1 MSRKAKVQPNHY
13 PPPGPIGNTQGLI
26 VNQTEANTAGGNM
39 APPIKPTAVEKSWWE
54 SWGEAVHT
62 GLDIVGLIPGVGE
75 IADGANAVIYLA
87 EGDKVNAAI
96 SAAAMIPGVGMAA
109 TGAKLGGK
117 VVGAAA
123 EGVAKKAG
131 REATAETAEQVAKK
145 GNSGGKDKGKPKGK
159 KPDCGKRGA
168 YNKQDGDFAGHEME
182 RDHVPS
188 GAALKKAAEE
198 RARKNRKKL
207 SPAQLESLQNKVVQH
222 AQTIAVPN
230 EVHAAGETYKSKNK
244 PLYKDDAKDLAGAAK
259 RDNTAHRK
267 NIDNDKH
274 KGCKGA
280 LNKAADEID
289 AITNDQYNKY
299 FDKLI
304 DDVLDGKNTIDPWKG
319 IMK

>member
-1 MSRKAKVQPNHY
+1 MPDTAPNLH
-13 PPPGPIGNTQGLI
+13 GN
-26 VNQTEANTAGGNM
+26 N
-39 APPIKPTAVEKSWWE
+39 APAIKPTKEEKSWWE
-54 SWGEAVHT
+54 SWGSDVIHT
-62 GLDIVGLIPGVGE
+62 GLDVVGSIPGVGE
-75 IADGANAVIYLA
+75 IADGANALIYLA

-96 SAAAMIPGVGMAA
+96 SAAAMIPGAGMAA
-109 TGAKLGGK
+109 TGAKYGKK
-117 VVGAAA
+117 VVGAVA
-123 EGVAKKAG
+123 EGVAKKGG
-131 REATAETAEQVAKK
+131 REAAEAAAEKGVKEATEETAEQAAKK
-145 GNSGGKDKGKPKGK
+145 GKPGGKDKGKPKGK

-188 GAALKKAAEE
+188 GAALKEAILE
-198 RARKNRKKL
+198 RAKK
-207 SPAQLESLQNKVVQH
+207 SGEKFSAAQLKSLENKAVQH

-259 RDNTAHRK
+259 RDNAAHRK

-319 IMK
+319 IM

>member
-1 MSRKAKVQPNHY
+1 M
-13 PPPGPIGNTQGLI
+13 
-26 VNQTEANTAGGNM
+26 
-39 APPIKPTAVEKSWWE
+39 
-54 SWGEAVHT
+54 
-62 GLDIVGLIPGVGE
+62 
-75 IADGANAVIYLA
+75 
-87 EGDKVNAAI
+87 
-96 SAAAMIPGVGMAA
+96 
-109 TGAKLGGK
+109 
-117 VVGAAA
+117 
-123 EGVAKKAG
+123 
-131 REATAETAEQVAKK
+131 
-145 GNSGGKDKGKPKGK
+145 
-159 KPDCGKRGA
+159 
-168 YNKQDGDFAGHEME
+168 
-182 RDHVPS
+182 
-188 GAALKKAAEE
+188 
-198 RARKNRKKL
+198 
-207 SPAQLESLQNKVVQH
+207 QNKVVQH